1 MIISRFRYTLRLICS
16 LMVLS
21 VPLSGSLVAQEDFY
35 AGKTIRL
42 VVSGGGAY
50 EAFARLFARYL
61 PAYIPGKPT
70 IIVQE
75 MPGGGGMRA
84 ASFLYNIAPRD
95 GTVLGAVHGSVITA
109 PLLSPGVADFEV
121 NKFGWIG
128 NATRDVYIGYVNK
141 TSSVLSLEEA
151 KTRQVI
157 MGGTSLGSNGI
168 DMAIIGRDLF
178 GLKFKIISGYKTSV
192 DTKLAMDRSE
202 IDGTAGSTLGSL
214 RTSGML
220 DNGAVKI
227 IFQHG
232 FAKHPDLPDVPL
244 FSDLAK
250 TDQEREMLNVML
262 ARGEFAKPYLAPPG
276 LPPQRLEL
284 LRTAFMRTTQDPGFL
299 ADVNKQK
306 LEYDQPTSGEEFA
319 QLIAKVLKTPQST
332 IDSLNKLLA
341 SYNDGTK

>member
-1 MIISRFRYTLRLICS
+1 MMISRFCFTLRLIFCV
-16 LMVLS
+16 MVLS
-21 VPLSGSLVAQEDFY
+21 FPLSGSLFAQEDFY

-70 IIVQE
+70 FVVQE

-178 GLKFKIISGYKTSV
+178 GLKFKIISGYKTSL

>member
-1 MIISRFRYTLRLICS
+1 
-16 LMVLS
+16 
-21 VPLSGSLVAQEDFY
+21 
-35 AGKTIRL
+35 
-42 VVSGGGAY
+42 
-50 EAFARLFARYL
+50 
-61 PAYIPGKPT
+61 
-70 IIVQE
+70 
-75 MPGGGGMRA
+75 
-84 ASFLYNIAPRD
+84 
-95 GTVLGAVHGSVITA
+95 
-109 PLLSPGVADFEV
+109 
-121 NKFGWIG
+121 
-128 NATRDVYIGYVNK
+128 
-141 TSSVLSLEEA
+141 
-151 KTRQVI
+151 

-284 LRTAFMRTTQDPGFL
+284 LRTAFMRATQDPGFL